1 MTPRSPLIVALLL
14 AATAALADP
23 GGKPNQNSAKKHA
36 QRVESGQGRADEVRI
51 IAVGGYRN
59 ENLYESGERWRAD
72 KAKAHQG
79 DKALRDREAQERLA
93 REQVHRTES
102 QKRDEQK
109 KLADQ
114 QARDAQRTRKDV
126 AKAKTVADRTAAERA
141 KRSPATKKDTR

>member
-1 MTPRSPLIVALLL
+1 MTPRSPLIVVLLL
-14 AATAALADP
+14 VATVALADP

-59 ENLYESGERWRAD
+59 ENLYESSERWRAD

-93 REQVHRTES
+93 REQAHRTER
-102 QKRDEQK
+102 QKRGEQK
-109 KLADQ
+109 TLAAQ
-114 QARDAQRTRKDV
+114 QARDAQRTRQDV
-126 AKAKTVADRTAAERA
+126 VHAKAAEHVKAAERA
-141 KRSPATKKDTR
+141 KRNHAAKKDKQ